1 VSAAETAAAAVTRA
15 AAEVAAALKCEA
27 AVIAAAAGCAAAA
40 VAAAVAGVEMNAG
53 SDIMITCLKD
63 FHRSVAAIALASLL
77 TVPSPGVAFAQ
88 EQADQAAADQAAA
101 DQDADDQAD
110 DDQIDLSSLAAV
122 DEPPAFDDPA
132 AVVEAFKAALAANDV
147 TALAKLLGLD
157 AEKLKADEAT
167 MSTVAELRELTAK
180 HVVVQDLEDRKL
192 LQLGPKLWPFPFPIV
207 KGEDGKWAFD
217 TYAGLEEIGN
227 RRLGENELQAIN
239 TVREYIEAQQ
249 EYAASD
255 RDGDGVLE
263 YAQKLISTEGQTDG
277 LYWPPEQGDG
287 ESPAGDFANEAA
299 LDKARQGE
307 GYFGYRFKI
316 LTGQGDQIAGGDYDY
331 VINDNMIGG
340 FALLAWPVKY
350 EDTGVMTFAVN
361 QHGIVYQTDLGPATE
376 DIVKY
381 IDRFN
386 PGDDWQVVND

>member
-1 VSAAETAAAAVTRA
+1 
-15 AAEVAAALKCEA
+15 
-27 AVIAAAAGCAAAA
+27 
-40 VAAAVAGVEMNAG
+40 
-53 SDIMITCLKD
+53 MIECFKD
-63 FHRSVAAIALASLL
+63 FHRSVAAIAVASWLV
-77 TVPSPGVAFAQ
+77 VPAAGAAIAQ
-88 EQADQAAADQAAA
+88 EQSDQAATDQAAT
-101 DQDADDQAD
+101 DQAAD
-110 DDQIDLSSLAAV
+110 DDAADDKIDLSSFAAV
-122 DEPPAFDDPA
+122 DEPPAFDDAAA
-132 AVVEAFKAALAANDV
+132 AVDAFKAALTANDV
-147 TALAKLLGLD
+147 DALARLLGLD
-157 AEKLKADEAT
+157 AAKLKADDAT
-167 MSTVAELRELTAK
+167 MSTVAEVRELAANQ
-180 HVVVQDLEDRKL
+180 VVIQELQDRKL

-207 KGEDGKWAFD
+207 KGENGKWAFD
-217 TYAGLEEIGN
+217 TFAGLEEIGN
-227 RRLGENELQAIN
+227 RRLGENELEAIN
-239 TVREYIEAQQ
+239 TVREYVEAQQ
-249 EYAASD
+249 EYAQTD

-263 YAQKLISTEGQTDG
+263 YAQKLISTAGQTDG
-277 LYWPPEQGDG
+277 LYWPADQGDG

-331 VINDNMIGG
+331 VINGNMIGG

-361 QHGIVYQTDLGPATE
+361 QHGIVYQIDLGEATE